1 MDFLTVRKDA
11 ARSQTTSDVVR
22 IGDWAF
28 VAGQLPIDLDDDRVV
43 LPEMVEAQTLKVL
56 NNAETLLKKIE
67 MTRDNIVCVRIYLVQ
82 FPKFYERVNDAYRT
96 FFSPD
101 RLPSRTCVG
110 VTHLTR
116 GALVEMD
123 FVACRATEISR

>member
-28 VAGQLPIDLDDDRVV
+28 VAGQLPVDLDDDRVV

-56 NNAETLLKKIE
+56 NNAETLLKKVE
-67 MTRDNIVCVRIYLVQ
+67 MTRDNVVCVRIYLVQ
-82 FPKFYERVNDAYRT
+82 FPKFYERVNDAYGS
-96 FFSPD
+96 FFNPG

-110 VTHLTR
+110 VTHLPR

-123 FVACRATEISR
+123 FVACRATEV